1 MRPTGNTQ
9 GGYYFYSLSTG
20 RIINR
25 KLWTAL
31 DMPNEVINRVHNMSC
46 RKTNGTDLLIEMEIH
61 TMMIRLIMKA
71 RTLMIN
77 HQRIVEKP

>member
-1 MRPTGNTQ
+1 
-9 GGYYFYSLSTG
+9 
-20 RIINR
+20 
-25 KLWTAL
+25 
-31 DMPNEVINRVHNMSC
+31 MPNEVINRVDNMSR